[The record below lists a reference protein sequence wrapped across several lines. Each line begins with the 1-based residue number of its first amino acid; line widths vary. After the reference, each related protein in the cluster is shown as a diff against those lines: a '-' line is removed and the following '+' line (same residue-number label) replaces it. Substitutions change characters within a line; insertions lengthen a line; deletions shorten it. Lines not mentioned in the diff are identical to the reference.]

1 MSDLRKAAQQAL
13 EALKKSHPYSNSNID
28 LDKHSESITALR
40 AAIVQPE
47 PFQPD
52 WDRVKALEASLR
64 EHMAEIQRLK
74 AQPEQDLQLVAN
86 FLNEYGLEVLDV
98 IASLKAQ
105 PESEPESVLHKWAA
119 LFEDPNN
126 DWQAGYEHAR
136 RWVLEVGLQSIAT
149 PPQRK
154 PLTEEEIEVIRVK
167 EEFDQWGIREG
178 AFKYCAR
185 AIERAHGI
193 GGEHE

>member
-1 MSDLRKAAQQAL
+1 MQDLRKAAQQAL
-13 EALKKSHPYSNSNID
+13 EALETDPDAMVEVTENHWHYTRD
-28 LDKHSESITALR
+28 LAFVALR
-40 AAIVQPE
+40 AA
-47 PFQPD
+47 
-52 WDRVKALEASLR
+52 L
-64 EHMAEIQRLK
+64 
-74 AQPEQDLQLVAN
+74 
-86 FLNEYGLEVLDV
+86 
-98 IASLKAQ
+98 AQ

-126 DWQAGYEHAR
+126 DWQAGYEYAR

-193 GGEHE
+193 VDKK